1 MNYELEKAILNMIF
15 TDTELLMKYELS
27 ERDFTNSLHKK
38 VFNYIKLFWNNLEIL
53 QGKLNQEEY
62 DYLIGIVWMLV
73 NYSNFEIDYKELK
86 RLTEMRRLK
95 EVNRQVQIALDSDSP
110 MSNVL
115 EKIQMYE
122 KQEQRE
128 TNIEESLKRIIWV
141 LDWDIIPTVYRTQ
154 YSELDHFLGWWFT
167 PGQFIILA
175 WRPSRGKTLLAMCI
189 MLNLLRD
196 NYNVAF
202 FSLEM
207 TIDQMTERILANNTW
222 IAVAAMKKKAT
233 EEIARRIWDWINK
246 LYERIPRLSIIDW
259 IDTAS
264 EIIREIKYLVK
275 KKWVQ
280 VVFIDYLQIM
290 NGKWESRQYE
300 IAKITR
306 SLKMTAIQLGIVI
319 VCLSQL
325 NRQVDSRYWW
335 DEPKLSDL
343 RDSWSIEQDADVVL
357 MIERDIDEWS
367 KDLKIYIRKNRN
379 GSCWEFMLQCL
390 PASMQVWNPTKPF

>member
-1 MNYELEKAILNMIF
+1 MNEELEKAILNMVLMNN
-15 TDTELLMKYELS
+15 ELLMKYELS
-27 ERDFTNSLHKK
+27 EKDFANALHKK
-38 VFNYIKLFWNNLEIL
+38 IFNLIKLYWTNIEIL
-53 QGKLNQEEY
+53 QGKLSIDEY
-62 DYLIGIVWMLV
+62 NYLADIYWLIT
-73 NYSNFEIDYKELK
+73 NISNFEVDYKELK

-95 EVNRQVQIALDSDSP
+95 EVNRQVQLALDSDSD
-110 MSNVL
+110 MANVL

-122 KQEQRE
+122 KQEQKE
-128 TNIEESLKRIIWV
+128 TNIEKSLERIVWV
-141 LDWDIIPTVYRTQ
+141 LNGDIIPTVYRTQ
-154 YSELDHFLGWWFT
+154 YNELDHFLWGWFT
-167 PGQFIILA
+167 PWQFIILA
-175 WRPSRGKTLLAMCI
+175 WRPSRWKTLLAMCI

-196 NYNVAF
+196 EYNVAF

-207 TIDQMTERILANNTW
+207 TIDQMTERILANNSW
-222 IAVAAMKKKAT
+222 VAVAAMKKKAS
-233 EEIARRIWDWINK
+233 EDVAKRVGESINK
-246 LYERIPRLSIIDW
+246 LYSRIPKLSIIDW

-264 EIIREIKYLVK
+264 EIVREIKYLVK
-275 KKWVQ
+275 TKGVQ

-290 NGKWESRQYE
+290 SWKWESRQYE

-306 SLKMTAIQLGIVI
+306 TLKMTAIQLWIVI

-379 GSCWEFMLQCL
+379 GSCGEFMLNCL
-390 PASMQVWNPTKPF
+390 PASMQVWNPAKPF